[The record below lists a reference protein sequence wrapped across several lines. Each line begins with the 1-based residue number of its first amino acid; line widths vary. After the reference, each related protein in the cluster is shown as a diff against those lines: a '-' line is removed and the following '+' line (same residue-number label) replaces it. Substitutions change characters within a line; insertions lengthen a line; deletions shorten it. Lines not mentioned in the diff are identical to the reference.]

1 MVKRLWKSLQKPF
14 RNWTNY
20 GRDHLWPL
28 PLTLSDVIRSLYTS
42 WLSPIFLQ
50 VSRHY
55 PHLEQQCYQIII
67 GTLSHSHS
75 LKVSTVYQSRTL
87 YKLRTVEI
95 LTKMYLCAHHVF
107 CSCCQ
112 QWLRYGLLS
121 IKAFFANPLQ
131 AKVYYF
137 QLSFFLQN
145 CFAISPSSFCTVY
158 LKQFCNNYTVNITDK
173 RTDTSWDIFIT

>member
-1 MVKRLWKSLQKPF
+1 M
-14 RNWTNY
+14 
-20 GRDHLWPL
+20 H
-28 PLTLSDVIRSLYTS
+28 
-42 WLSPIFLQ
+42 
-50 VSRHY
+50 
-55 PHLEQQCYQIII
+55 
-67 GTLSHSHS
+67 
-75 LKVSTVYQSRTL
+75 
-87 YKLRTVEI
+87 
-95 LTKMYLCAHHVF
+95 LCAHHVF

-158 LKQFCNNYTVNITDK
+158 LKQFCNNYTVNIIDK
-173 RTDTSWDIFIT
+173 RTDTSWDIFMTWKINSWLVWAAGPGHEKKVWGRLRATFEGGYFNCGKKNKIFWKHCSVRSEKLHRKKVKQ